1 MPGRKLNLDNGD
13 ALGQGSVDLF
23 LINLAAPILYA
34 HGAAHGDMEKDE
46 AELELWK
53 KLPAEKN
60 MYVRQWKQSGFDC
73 NDTMNS
79 QALLQLR
86 KQYCNAGRCLEC
98 RLCHWLL
105 RSKERNLQ
113 RIMQN
118 VFLFLRLNIDKAM
131 FFC

>member
-1 MPGRKLNLDNGD
+1 MK
-13 ALGQGSVDLF
+13 QGSVDLL

-34 HGAAHGDMEKDE
+34 HGAAHGDMEKAE

-73 NDTMNS
+73 NDAMNS

>member
-46 AELELWK
+46 A
-53 KLPAEKN
+53 
-60 MYVRQWKQSGFDC
+60 
-73 NDTMNS
+73 
-79 QALLQLR
+79 
-86 KQYCNAGRCLEC
+86 GRCLEC

>member
-13 ALGQGSVDLF
+13 ALKQGSVDLF

-34 HGAAHGDMEKDE
+34 HGAAHGDMEKPE
-46 AELELWK
+46 
-53 KLPAEKN
+53 
-60 MYVRQWKQSGFDC
+60 
-73 NDTMNS
+73 T
-79 QALLQLR
+79 
-86 KQYCNAGRCLEC
+86 GRCLEC

>member
-1 MPGRKLNLDNGD
+1 MGKFYQYLWQHRMPGRKLNLDNGD
-13 ALGQGSVDLF
+13 ALKQGSVDLL

-34 HGAAHGDMEKDE
+34 HGAADGDMEK
-46 AELELWK
+46 AE
-53 KLPAEKN
+53 
-60 MYVRQWKQSGFDC
+60 
-73 NDTMNS
+73 
-79 QALLQLR
+79 
-86 KQYCNAGRCLEC
+86 AGRCLEC

-105 RSKERNLQ
+105 RSKKRNLQ

>member
-46 AELELWK
+46 A
-53 KLPAEKN
+53 
-60 MYVRQWKQSGFDC
+60 
-73 NDTMNS
+73 
-79 QALLQLR
+79 
-86 KQYCNAGRCLEC
+86 GRCLEC

-105 RSKERNLQ
+105 RSKERN
-113 RIMQN
+113 
-118 VFLFLRLNIDKAM
+118 
-131 FFC
+131 

>member
-1 MPGRKLNLDNGD
+1 MEKFYQYLWQPD
-13 ALGQGSVDLF
+13 ALTQTESRQRRRLEARQCRPLLDQPRCSYIIRV
-23 LINLAAPILYA
+23 LYA
-34 HGAAHGDMEKDE
+34 HGAAHGDMEK
-46 AELELWK
+46 AE
-53 KLPAEKN
+53 
-60 MYVRQWKQSGFDC
+60 
-73 NDTMNS
+73 
-79 QALLQLR
+79 
-86 KQYCNAGRCLEC
+86 AGRCLEC